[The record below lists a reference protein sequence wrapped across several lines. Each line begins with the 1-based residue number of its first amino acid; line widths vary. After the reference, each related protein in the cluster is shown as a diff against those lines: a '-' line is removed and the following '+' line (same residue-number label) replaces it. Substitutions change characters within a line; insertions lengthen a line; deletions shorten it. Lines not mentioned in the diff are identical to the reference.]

1 MTDRCDQLHA
11 YVDGE
16 LDEAETAE
24 FEAHLATCEACL
36 AELPRLLALLE
47 ALDGAA
53 RVARAAAP
61 EARPAGLTV
70 IPGGRAAEPATDTPA
85 LLKPRT
91 ATARPGH
98 GKRLAR
104 IA

>member
-1 MTDRCDQLHA
+1 MTDHCDQLHA
-11 YVDGE
+11 YIDGE
-16 LDEAETAE
+16 LDKDETTQ

-61 EARPAGLTV
+61 AEARAHGLTV
-70 IPGGRAAEPATDTPA
+70 IPGGRAPEPDRSETPA
-85 LLKPRT
+85 
-91 ATARPGH
+91 AAARP
-98 GKRLAR
+98 AR
-104 IA
+104 RRTWAW